1 MKDENAAS
9 SLTPELA
16 PSALKRKGHEPIV
29 FVKRDRKPATSS
41 ITHSQ
46 VLDGGNQSLEIV
58 RADGT
63 LSQEALEGCFL
74 ARRALTEIEDEI
86 CRALANKAD
95 VEPGVHTA
103 LLEPARDNDG
113 KVYAKLVIR

>member
-1 MKDENAAS
+1 MKNENGVSPLAG
-9 SLTPELA
+9 ELQPA
-16 PSALKRKGHEPIV
+16 ALKKEHRAPIV

-46 VLDGGNQSLEIV
+46 VLDGGNESLEIV

-63 LSQEALEGCFL
+63 LSQEALEGWFFVRL
-74 ARRALTEIEDEI
+74 ELTQIEEAI

-103 LLEPARDNDG
+103 VLEPARDNDG